1 MLGCVRV
8 LLIDLKEMDGGSF
21 SKGTEKLEG
30 WGKKNDAYVI
40 CRVSDDLFKR
50 TKTVDEGGK
59 NPTWNGTQI
68 QMDECSG

>member
-1 MLGCVRV
+1 
-8 LLIDLKEMDGGSF
+8 MDGGSF

-59 NPTWNGTQI
+59 NPTWNGT
-68 QMDECSG
+68 DSDG